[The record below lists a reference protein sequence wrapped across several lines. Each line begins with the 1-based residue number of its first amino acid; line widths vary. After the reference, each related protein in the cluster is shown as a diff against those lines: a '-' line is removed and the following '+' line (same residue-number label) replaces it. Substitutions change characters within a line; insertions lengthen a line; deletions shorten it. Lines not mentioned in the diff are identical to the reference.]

1 MNPIKKLSLWATA
14 LTLSTLMISACSK
27 ESGDKSIV
35 DTEGVSAKVMLELR
49 YTNVPLMDSLVIDCM
64 GADTIHL
71 VKTPDE
77 HSLEL
82 DLFPYEHWK
91 FQAKLYANGSL
102 MQIGDVEA
110 ALEAGQT
117 TEINLKM
124 RPLAGFIYLRI
135 PLGFGN
141 PTNIAYGQ
149 MELQS
154 EDSLFTYLMQME
166 DSEGVFRTD
175 LLPLETSYRLKITL
189 YDNLDNN
196 IYQVEDTLFLS
207 PDKPVPSLELK
218 SLRGKAKISIESAE
232 NANLEI
238 ELNLPATKRTPQMN
252 DLVIT
257 EFLSAPLKT
266 DSSQYE
272 FIEIYNGSIDTIS
285 LEGCTIGTG
294 STGNK
299 AWDILVREIAPG
311 EALVFGDTSAN
322 TPSAFRNT
330 ANWGDLTNTKSSIV
344 LQCNGTILDS
354 LFYSNAQDSA
364 TVIPNYN
371 NPSKNPQSSQLDVR
385 HWQTRN
391 LGESW
396 CLDAPTPGD
405 LKYCP

>member
-1 MNPIKKLSLWATA
+1 MNPIKKLTLWATA
-14 LTLSTLMISACSK
+14 LTLSSLMISACSK
-27 ESGDKSIV
+27 ESGDKSLV
-35 DTEGVSAKVMLELR
+35 NTEGVSAKVLLELH
-49 YTNVPLMDSLVIDCM
+49 YTSVPLMDSLVIDCM

-82 DLFPYEHWK
+82 DLFPHEHWK

-154 EDSLFTYLMQME
+154 KDSLFTYLMQIE
-166 DSEGVFRTD
+166 DSDGVFRTD

-189 YDNLDNN
+189 YDIQDNN
-196 IYQVEDTLFLS
+196 IYQVEDSLFLS
-207 PDKPVPSLELK
+207 PDVPVPSLELK

-294 STGNK
+294 AAGNK
-299 AWDILVREIAPG
+299 AWEILVREIAPG

-322 TPSAFRNT
+322 TPSAFKNT
-330 ANWGDLTNTKSSIV
+330 STWGDLTNTKSSIV
-344 LQCNGTILDS
+344 LQCNGIILDS

-364 TVIPNYN
+364 TVVPNYN
-371 NPSKNPQSSQLDVR
+371 NPSKNPQSTQLDIHR
-385 HWQTRN
+385 WQARN

-396 CLDAPTPGD
+396 FLGVPTPGD
-405 LKYCP
+405 LKHCP

>member
-1 MNPIKKLSLWATA
+1 MNPIRKLSLWATA
-14 LTLSTLMISACSK
+14 LTLSSLLISACSK
-27 ESGDKSIV
+27 ESGDKSLV
-35 DTEGVSAKVMLELR
+35 NTEGVSAKVMLELR
-49 YTNVPLMDSLVIDCM
+49 YTSVPLMDSLVIDCM

-207 PDKPVPSLELK
+207 PDNPVPSLELK

-266 DSSQYE
+266 DSNQYE

-285 LEGCTIGTG
+285 LDGCTIGTG

-299 AWDILVREIAPG
+299 AWEILINEIAPG

>member
-1 MNPIKKLSLWATA
+1 MNPIRKLSLWATA
-14 LTLSTLMISACSK
+14 LTLSSLMISACSK
-27 ESGDKSIV
+27 ESGDKSLV
-35 DTEGVSAKVMLELR
+35 NTEGVSAKVMLELR
-49 YTNVPLMDSLVIDCM
+49 YTSVPLMDSLVIDCM

-207 PDKPVPSLELK
+207 PDNPVPSLELK

-266 DSSQYE
+266 DSNQYE

-285 LEGCTIGTG
+285 LDGCTIGTG

-299 AWDILVREIAPG
+299 AWEILINEIAPG

-330 ANWGDLTNTKSSIV
+330 ANWGDLTNTRSSIV

-371 NPSKNPQSSQLDVR
+371 NPSKNPQSTQLDVR

-396 CLDAPTPGD
+396 CLDTPTPGD
-405 LKYCP
+405 LKHCP

>member
-35 DTEGVSAKVMLELR
+35 DTEGASAKVMLELR

-71 VKTPDE
+71 VKAPNE

-82 DLFPYEHWK
+82 DLFPHEHWK

-110 ALEAGQT
+110 SLEAGQT

-154 EDSLFTYLMQME
+154 KDSLFTYLMQME

-207 PDKPVPSLELK
+207 PDNPVPSLELK

-238 ELNLPATKRTPQMN
+238 ELILPATKRTPQMN
-252 DLVIT
+252 DLIIT

-272 FIEIYNGSIDTIS
+272 FIEIYNGSIDTIA
-285 LEGCTIGTG
+285 LDGCTIGTG

-299 AWDILVREIAPG
+299 AWEILIREITPG

-330 ANWGDLTNTKSSIV
+330 ASWGDLTNTKSSIV
-344 LQCNGTILDS
+344 LQCNGIILDS

-364 TVIPNYN
+364 SVIPNYN
-371 NPSKNPQSSQLDVR
+371 NPSKNPQSAQLDVR

-405 LKYCP
+405 LKHCP

>member
-1 MNPIKKLSLWATA
+1 MNPIRQSILWATA
-14 LTLSTLMISACSK
+14 LTLSTLMISACSR
-27 ESGDKSIV
+27 ESGDKSIAN
-35 DTEGVSAKVMLELR
+35 TEGVSAKVMLELH
-49 YTNVPLMDSLVIDCM
+49 YTSVPLMDSLVIDCT

-82 DLFPYEHWK
+82 DLFPHEHWK
-91 FQAKLYANGSL
+91 FQAKLYANGNL

-154 EDSLFTYLMQME
+154 EDSLFTYLMQMD

-196 IYQVEDTLFLS
+196 IYQVEDSLFLS
-207 PDKPVPSLELK
+207 PENPVPALELK

-238 ELNLPATKRTPQMN
+238 VLNLPAAKRTPHLN

-272 FIEIYNGSIDTIS
+272 FIEIYNGSTDTIT
-285 LEGCTIGTG
+285 LDGCSIGTG
-294 STGNK
+294 SFGNK
-299 AWDILVREIAPG
+299 AWEILVNEIAPG

-322 TPSAFRNT
+322 TPTAYRNT
-330 ANWGDLTNTKSSIV
+330 VNWGDLTNTKSSIV
-344 LQCNGTILDS
+344 LQCNGVILDS
-354 LFYSNAQDSA
+354 LFYSSAQDSA
-364 TVIPNYN
+364 SVIPNYS
-371 NPSKNPQSSQLDVR
+371 NPSKNPQSSQLDIL

-391 LGESW
+391 LGVTW
-396 CLDAPTPGD
+396 CLDAPTPGE
-405 LKYCP
+405 LKHCP

>member
-1 MNPIKKLSLWATA
+1 MNPIRRSILWATA
-14 LTLSTLMISACSK
+14 LTLSTLMISACSR
-27 ESGDKSIV
+27 ESGDKSIAN
-35 DTEGVSAKVMLELR
+35 TEGVSAKVMLELH
-49 YTNVPLMDSLVIDCM
+49 YTSVPLMDSLVIDCT

-82 DLFPYEHWK
+82 DLFPHEHWK
-91 FQAKLYANGSL
+91 FQAKLYANGNL

-196 IYQVEDTLFLS
+196 IYQVEDSIFLS
-207 PDKPVPSLELK
+207 PENPVPALELK

-232 NANLEI
+232 SANLEI
-238 ELNLPATKRTPQMN
+238 MLNLPATKRTPQIN

-272 FIEIYNGSIDTIS
+272 FIEIYNGSIDTIT
-285 LEGCTIGTG
+285 LDGCTIGTG
-294 STGNK
+294 SFGNK
-299 AWDILVREIAPG
+299 AWEILVNEIAPG

-322 TPSAFRNT
+322 TPTAYRNT
-330 ANWGDLTNTKSSIV
+330 VNWGDLTNTKSSIV
-344 LQCNGTILDS
+344 LQCNGVILDS
-354 LFYSNAQDSA
+354 LFYSSAQDSA
-364 TVIPNYN
+364 TVIPNYS
-371 NPSKNPQSSQLDVR
+371 NPSKNPQSSQLDIL

-391 LGESW
+391 LGVTW
-396 CLDAPTPGD
+396 CLDAPTPGE
-405 LKYCP
+405 LKSCP

>member
-1 MNPIKKLSLWATA
+1 MNPIQKLSLRATD
-14 LTLSTLMISACSK
+14 LTLSTLMISACSR

-49 YTNVPLMDSLVIDCM
+49 YTSVPLMDSLVIDCM
-64 GADTIHL
+64 GADTLHL
-71 VKTPDE
+71 VKMPNE

-110 ALEAGQT
+110 SLEAGQT

-196 IYQVEDTLFLS
+196 IYQVEDSLFLS
-207 PDKPVPSLELK
+207 PDNPVPALELK

-238 ELNLPATKRTPQMN
+238 ELNLPATKRSPQMN
-252 DLVIT
+252 DLIIT

-285 LEGCTIGTG
+285 LDGCTIGTG
-294 STGNK
+294 SSGNK
-299 AWDILVREIAPG
+299 AWEILVNEIAPS
-311 EALVFGDTSAN
+311 ETLVFGDTSAN
-322 TPSAFRNT
+322 TPSTFRNT
-330 ANWGDLTNTKSSIV
+330 ATWGDLTNTKSSIV

-354 LFYSNAQDSA
+354 LFYSNALDSA

-371 NPSKNPQSSQLDVR
+371 NPSKNPQSTQLDVR
-385 HWQTRN
+385 YWQTRN

-405 LKYCP
+405 LKFCP

>member
-1 MNPIKKLSLWATA
+1 MNPIRRSILWATA

-27 ESGDKSIV
+27 ESGDKSIT
-35 DTEGVSAKVMLELR
+35 DTEGVSAKVMLELH
-49 YTNVPLMDSLVIDCM
+49 YTSVPLMDSLVIDCT

-82 DLFPYEHWK
+82 DLFPHEHWK
-91 FQAKLYANGSL
+91 FQAKLYANGNL

-149 MELQS
+149 MELES

-196 IYQVEDTLFLS
+196 IYQVEDSLFLS
-207 PDKPVPSLELK
+207 PENPVPALELK

-238 ELNLPATKRTPQMN
+238 MLNLPATKRTPQIN

-272 FIEIYNGSIDTIS
+272 FIEIYNGSIDTIT
-285 LEGCTIGTG
+285 LDGCTIGTG
-294 STGNK
+294 SFGNK
-299 AWDILVREIAPG
+299 AWEILVNEIAPG
-311 EALVFGDTSAN
+311 EALVFGDTSTN
-322 TPSAFRNT
+322 TPTAYRNT
-330 ANWGDLTNTKSSIV
+330 LTWGDLTNTKSSIV
-344 LQCNGTILDS
+344 LQCNGVILDS
-354 LFYSNAQDSA
+354 LFYSSAQDSA
-364 TVIPNYN
+364 SVIPNYS
-371 NPSKNPQSSQLDVR
+371 NPSKNPQSSQLDIL

-391 LGESW
+391 LGVTW
-396 CLDAPTPGD
+396 CLDAPTPGE
-405 LKYCP
+405 LKHCP

>member
-1 MNPIKKLSLWATA
+1 MNPIRKLSLWATA

-27 ESGDKSIV
+27 ESGDKSLV
-35 DTEGVSAKVMLELR
+35 NTEGVSAKVMLELR

-207 PDKPVPSLELK
+207 PDNPVPSLELK

-299 AWDILVREIAPG
+299 AWEILISEIAPG

-322 TPSAFRNT
+322 TPSTFRNT
-330 ANWGDLTNTKSSIV
+330 ATWGDLTNTKSSIV

>member
-1 MNPIKKLSLWATA
+1 MNPIRKLSLWATA

-27 ESGDKSIV
+27 ESGDKSLV
-35 DTEGVSAKVMLELR
+35 NTEGVSAKVMLELR
-49 YTNVPLMDSLVIDCM
+49 YTSVPLMDSLVIDCM

-110 ALEAGQT
+110 TLEAGQT

-141 PTNIAYGQ
+141 PTNISYGQ

-207 PDKPVPSLELK
+207 PDNPVPSLELK

-238 ELNLPATKRTPQMN
+238 ELNLPATKRTPKLN
-252 DLVIT
+252 DLIIT

-272 FIEIYNGSIDTIS
+272 FIEIYNGSIDTIA
-285 LEGCTIGTG
+285 LGGCTIGTG
-294 STGNK
+294 SAGNK

-364 TVIPNYN
+364 SVIPNYN
-371 NPSKNPQSSQLDVR
+371 NPSKNPQSAQLDVR